1 MLVSKSGSPSHST
14 HPLQDRPPP
23 QRDNTVTDTVK
34 ETENIVTEIETVITG
49 TLVTVT
55 TRKTIGTA
63 TEMLAVAVVEVGTRG
78 RLSPP
83 PRPVTTPTLAELV
96 AVDVTNTTGTGRE
109 TMIVE
114 IEMGIVEEGGAR
126 IVIAITLP
134 LATCTIPTGNIR
146 KGEGGTAAV
155 AMAMEAGRREEDME
169 AIEVVVGGSVG
180 VDTEEETGADSLSL
194 EVGVQCLVTTTTPLS
209 SLPYPMIIHTPLLGS
224 ILPIKKHLV
233 ARRWSTNMLKT
244 NTNNGHLY

>member
-1 MLVSKSGSPSHST
+1 MLVSKSGFPSHSI

-23 QRDNTVTDTVK
+23 QRDSTVTDTAR

-63 TEMLAVAVVEVGTRG
+63 TEMLAVVEAGTRG

-83 PRPVTTPTLAELV
+83 PRLVTTPTLAELV
-96 AVDVTNTTGTGRE
+96 AVDVTNTTGTGIE

-155 AMAMEAGRREEDME
+155 AMATGAGRREEDME

-180 VDTEEETGADSLSL
+180 VDTEEETGAGSLSL
-194 EVGVQCLVTTTTPLS
+194 EVGVQCLVTAMTPPSHHCPTL
-209 SLPYPMIIHTPLLGS
+209 
-224 ILPIKKHLV
+224 
-233 ARRWSTNMLKT
+233 
-244 NTNNGHLY
+244 